1 MSDMQQPDYFENEHN
16 VPETRQNLKKKRRGL
31 GVAVV
36 IACIVLLLVAI
47 VAAAFALLDF
57 YSTPTNNTLLAVFD
71 SSGLF
76 KRMEDKGGKVR
87 FRANVASDIV
97 EKFGEKTLKFEV
109 ISRGSKE
116 NSEVLLSMGEGSR
129 LDIVL
134 SGDEH
139 GLEIGSNSLLGQKR
153 YAFRR
158 DNIREELSKSV
169 FAPDSGTKYALP
181 QDAYDALITALEQ
194 DSEDE
199 ASIDAAISRAV
210 DNIFAVIEEN
220 AKVEKNKET
229 VELIDGATG
238 VTVYTCTLQEDML
251 PKLSEAVRKEW
262 KENDKLREYIKD
274 LMPKEQVGDDGEIQT
289 ADELIKQLEEA
300 IEKLPEKA
308 NEAIKDLD
316 GELVMKLAVKNGY
329 MVSLTW
335 ELQLEST
342 DGEKHSSNAKF
353 SWTFAKNPKKNP
365 SFRMCFV
372 GSTDGKEE
380 ITLNA
385 EYAVEFVSRDR
396 TDYSFTVKT
405 ADMEGSAELRCKL
418 TKDAETFTGSMDI
431 DDKDSESE
439 DIKIAFAGVLQEK
452 RNSRVITL
460 NSISVKN
467 NEKTLFDINKSTFT
481 LEMTAKKIK
490 IKPSDDA
497 ENILAMSAE
506 SIDGML
512 EQIEAEYGA
521 TLRKINEEM
530 EVELFTETQLV
541 QEKASLSLSKEIELY
556 AIDRKTGRLFV
567 TVPTLSASELRV
579 YDLKTSELLSTQRMK
594 DPIGCMDAD
603 NGYLAYSYRGS
614 LIITVCDAETLQVL
628 KKIDMQDKILW
639 PTQQVEVG
647 NLIVD
652 GDAVICSN
660 RGLVC
665 KIWKYSIASNDSK
678 EIALD
683 DNSIFTIDRK
693 NHRLAA
699 VNTGSSRCSINF
711 YDTVSGEHISGV
723 RAGDFYNYD
732 GMYFNGKTFMLR
744 GIYYY
749 PDGKTATFEEQA
761 KRQEDENLSMVACA
775 YFGDYFCA
783 TIEQYLGGGIVSCI
797 YGEEGDR
804 LAMLN
809 TLFVAWEDLGDS
821 KYLAIQFDGLNYSA
835 VTYRIPRRWIINTEV
850 FQKNTETT

>member
-251 PKLSEAVRKEW
+251 PKLAEAVRKEW

-274 LMPKEQVGDDGEIQT
+274 LMPKEQLGDDGEIQT
-289 ADELIKQLEEA
+289 ADELIKQLA
-300 IEKLPEKA
+300 QQ
-308 NEAIKDLD
+308 NE
-316 GELVMKLAVKNGY
+316 VCQNG
-329 MVSLTW
+329 
-335 ELQLEST
+335 
-342 DGEKHSSNAKF
+342 
-353 SWTFAKNPKKNP
+353 
-365 SFRMCFV
+365 
-372 GSTDGKEE
+372 
-380 ITLNA
+380 
-385 EYAVEFVSRDR
+385 
-396 TDYSFTVKT
+396 
-405 ADMEGSAELRCKL
+405 
-418 TKDAETFTGSMDI
+418 
-431 DDKDSESE
+431 
-439 DIKIAFAGVLQEK
+439 
-452 RNSRVITL
+452 
-460 NSISVKN
+460 
-467 NEKTLFDINKSTFT
+467 
-481 LEMTAKKIK
+481 
-490 IKPSDDA
+490 
-497 ENILAMSAE
+497 
-506 SIDGML
+506 
-512 EQIEAEYGA
+512 
-521 TLRKINEEM
+521 
-530 EVELFTETQLV
+530 
-541 QEKASLSLSKEIELY
+541 
-556 AIDRKTGRLFV
+556 
-567 TVPTLSASELRV
+567 
-579 YDLKTSELLSTQRMK
+579 
-594 DPIGCMDAD
+594 
-603 NGYLAYSYRGS
+603 
-614 LIITVCDAETLQVL
+614 
-628 KKIDMQDKILW
+628 
-639 PTQQVEVG
+639 
-647 NLIVD
+647 
-652 GDAVICSN
+652 
-660 RGLVC
+660 
-665 KIWKYSIASNDSK
+665 
-678 EIALD
+678 
-683 DNSIFTIDRK
+683 
-693 NHRLAA
+693 
-699 VNTGSSRCSINF
+699 
-711 YDTVSGEHISGV
+711 
-723 RAGDFYNYD
+723 NY
-732 GMYFNGKTFMLR
+732 FF
-744 GIYYY
+744 
-749 PDGKTATFEEQA
+749 
-761 KRQEDENLSMVACA
+761 
-775 YFGDYFCA
+775 
-783 TIEQYLGGGIVSCI
+783 
-797 YGEEGDR
+797 
-804 LAMLN
+804 
-809 TLFVAWEDLGDS
+809 
-821 KYLAIQFDGLNYSA
+821 
-835 VTYRIPRRWIINTEV
+835 
-850 FQKNTETT
+850 